1 MVVLY
6 FRTCRAHTQA
16 VRKEARR
23 FLEDDLVLISP
34 FLSFLSSSAIQ
45 YELGGKDA
53 AYIRADADIDYC
65 IDHLL
70 FFALYN
76 SGQNCYKAERFY
88 GEDNNGSPISNFFS
102 SPLLFLSI
110 N

>member
-1 MVVLY
+1 MSLAYLQVIHSIM
-6 FRTCRAHTQA
+6 R
-16 VRKEARR
+16 
-23 FLEDDLVLISP
+23 I
-34 FLSFLSSSAIQ
+34 AIQ

-53 AYIRADADIDYC
+53 AYIREDADLDYC

-88 GEDNNGSPISNFFS
+88 GI
-102 SPLLFLSI
+102 
-110 N
+110 